1 VWTEEDVY
9 GVAPAG
15 FTTGLTIGDV
25 KIGTKPIGDA
35 IVDVV
40 KIDCEGCEWAL
51 LTLGCQE
58 IRRAGEYAIE
68 IHGPEPLLVRKLEKC
83 GFHARRIPS
92 SNLAPMLSV
101 WHFKLL

>member
-1 VWTEEDVY
+1 MSIEGDIY
-9 GVAPAG
+9 GVNLDGTASG
-15 FTTGLTIGDV
+15 VRIGDI
-25 KIGTKPIGDA
+25 KIRTKPIGDA

-40 KIDCEGCEWAL
+40 KMDCEGCEWAL
-51 LTLGCQE
+51 LTLTCQE

-92 SNLAPMLSV
+92 SNLAPIWSI